1 MNISALVDEI
11 NTSGVFLTVV
21 NGKLKGRNFSSLSES
36 LLHEIGENKVDLVN
50 FLSKEKA
57 KPYIKENGELIIPF
71 DCEPK
76 YRWWAGGQSVRATLL
91 ELNAQQEVLCNYMD
105 TFKDF

>member
-21 NGKLKGRNFSSLSES
+21 NGKLKGRNFSSLSDS
-36 LLHEIGENKVDLVN
+36 LLHKIDIVN
-50 FLSKEKA
+50 FLSKDKP